1 MMSCSERQVLALEE
15 LVGRAYSDTPKPP
28 RPLSFQDRTV
38 REELPGPV
46 LAQVMAQAVSK
57 GARLLSRYYQPTVST
72 TTRQARGGRQACG
85 AE

>member
-1 MMSCSERQVLALEE
+1 MSCSERQVLALEE

-57 GARLLSRYYQPTVST
+57 GARLLSRYYQPTVSSYDEGT
-72 TTRQARGGRQACG
+72 GTRGQAGG